1 MEKQPEIQ
9 FDDNFGVDFIIYI
22 MENNFINIENTL
34 DKNGMLESMSIT
46 YSNSFPEHLE
56 AFVRDNTIIKCS

>member
-9 FDDNFGVDFIIYI
+9 FHDNFGVDFIIYI

-34 DKNGMLESMSIT
+34 DKTGCLS
-46 YSNSFPEHLE
+46 P
-56 AFVRDNTIIKCS
+56 